1 MKKTFEQDKNA
12 EELGI
17 DTTRRFVV
25 VKGDEDFDKGDILE
39 LPNDDETT
47 YPYFKRISDGERHFM
62 YWSSLA
68 YADKT
73 LRDMEVGDIVIDE
86 DGDEREVL
94 AVCGKLF
101 AYSFDKGSKFFNELA
116 DWIEFYRAE
125 DLGWKL
131 KDQAEEETV
140 SILGKTYDK
149 QAVEER
155 LKELKEIR

>member
-1 MKKTFEQDKNA
+1 MNKAFEPNKNA

-25 VKGDEDFDKGDILE
+25 VKGDSIFNEGDILE
-39 LPNDDETT
+39 LPNDEETT
-47 YPYFKRISDGERHFM
+47 CPYFKRISDGERHSM
-62 YWSSLA
+62 YWDSLA